1 MVKKVT
7 GIDFTVVE
15 TDRRPGDPP
24 ILIASSEKAQ
34 KELGWKSE
42 NADLEKIIIDAW
54 KWHQKACLLIKEKEN
69 I

>member
-7 GIDFTVVE
+7 GKEFEVVE

-34 KELGWKSE
+34 KELLWKPE

-54 KWHQKACLLIKEKEN
+54 KWHQKACRLIVERDDK
-69 I
+69 

>member
-15 TDRRPGDPP
+15 TERRAGDPP

-34 KELGWKSE
+34 KELNWKSE